1 MLREG
6 DFEAARAETDP
17 VLQAQRATELIT
29 EYQQRSTEL
38 ARLRRDAINRAVRE
52 SGLSYT
58 EIAHRV
64 GLSKGRVSQIRSSAP
79 PTERAL
85 FGVGPLTLA
94 VPLRS
99 GADRPEGFVSRYD
112 SEAADRMDKLLAS
125 LSFVVDRYLIPED
138 GQWAPPAD
146 TVAICG
152 PKSSPVT
159 AQAIASD
166 PWLDY
171 SPDDEGRWVLRDREG
186 DALVSPFYQG
196 DQTKDLAYV
205 GRLPLNGQ
213 SIFVIAG
220 VHALGSVGAVD
231 HICRH
236 AREIYDLVG
245 DAHFSMVVSSTFD
258 AQGNPTET
266 EALWGPKT
274 H

>member
-1 MLREG
+1 MLSEG

-58 EIAHRV
+58 EIADRV

-85 FGVGPLTLA
+85 FGIGPLTLA

-99 GADRPEGFVSRYD
+99 GAGRPEGFVSRYD
-112 SEAADRMDKLLAS
+112 SEAADRMDKLLTS

-138 GQWAPPAD
+138 GQWVPPAD
-146 TVAICG
+146 AVTICG
-152 PKSSPVT
+152 PKSSHVT
-159 AQAIASD
+159 TDAIASD
-166 PWLDY
+166 PWLDF

-186 DALVSPFYQG
+186 DVLVSPFDQG
-196 DQTKDLAYV
+196 DQTRDLAYV
-205 GRLPLNGQ
+205 ARLPLNNH

-231 HICRH
+231 HISRH
-236 AREIYDLVG
+236 ARQIYDLVG
-245 DAHFSMVVSSTFD
+245 GSHFSMVVSSTFD